1 MKTNLH
7 WGWRV
12 VAAFLCAVFAGP
24 WLVRGADVTPGYTF
38 ASGEQNVTHTKLNNA
53 SAGTVNTTF
62 YSSRAAAPADPSA
75 TAYYLLLHDS
85 GNNVFKK
92 ATLNAAIFDH
102 TTLLNGRTAKT
113 APVAGDYVLIA
124 DSEAGNAYKKTTIAN
139 LAWGG
144 SAVTSVTNND
154 RIPVLRAVDTNIGT
168 MTVTQL
174 LSGWSAAGAIVT
186 NDLLLLVS
194 PTNGIRMLPLVQLSQ
209 LFREQY
215 VLLQERTNGSVAL
228 PGAIGVYTNRS
239 LNTLE
244 VDTGGNCVLSN
255 NANFWLLAG
264 TYRFRASAPGYR
276 ADLHNVR
283 LVNASQSATVALGTM
298 AFSGTSD
305 ATETR
310 SEVVGRMTI
319 TSNCLFR
326 LEHMCIGNFG
336 QTWGFAPGT
345 LSNIVAKAEFWKEPG
360 P

>member
-12 VAAFLCAVFAGP
+12 VAAVLCAVFAGP
-24 WLVRGADVTPGYTF
+24 WLLFGADVTPGYTF

-75 TAYYLLLHDS
+75 TSYYLLLHDT

-102 TTLLNGRTAKT
+102 TALLHGRTEKT
-113 APVAGDYVLIA
+113 APVAGDYVLIE
-124 DSEAGNAYKKTTIAN
+124 DSAAANAYKKTSIAN

-144 SAVTSVTNND
+144 SALSHPTNND

-174 LSGWSAAGAIVT
+174 LSGWSASGAIVT

-194 PTNGIRMLPLVQLSQ
+194 PTNGIRMLPLVQLSE
-209 LFREQY
+209 LFRERY
-215 VLLQERTNGSVAL
+215 VLLLERTNASVNL
-228 PGAIGVYTNRS
+228 PVSTGVYTNRN

-244 VDTGGNCVLSN
+244 SDSGSLCVLSN

-264 TYRFRASAPGYR
+264 TYRFRADAPGYR
-276 ADLHNVR
+276 CDQHDVR
-283 LVNASQSATVALGTM
+283 LVNASQGVTVALGSREKASSGDTTM
-298 AFSGTSD
+298 
-305 ATETR
+305 TR
-310 SEVVGRMTI
+310 SEVVGRFTI

-326 LEHMCIGNFG
+326 LEHQCSSDFGTAWGNTLGG
-336 QTWGFAPGT
+336 QT
-345 LSNIVAKAEFWKEPG
+345 NIWARAEFWKEPG